1 MNSSGTGSPQGDD
14 GPDEEVFYE
23 DGKRYVRDPDGR
35 VWLEEDE
42 EEEEL
47 DEKTKKLLEEREK
60 RRRRRERVEEK
71 HRAPGY
77 EPPEGSDV
85 STNSELSEE
94 EQERDKATRKERK
107 RQALKAEK
115 RRESKKEAN
124 RLAQQI
130 REERQ
135 SAAVIVSNIKHP
147 RITDFDREFLVEW
160 KRARREYERQPD
172 ELAKHHGAH
181 LLRAMCEC
189 VWFEE
194 VDEEGLKRK
203 IDEILNTPTHSFGIT
218 EADLD
223 NYCKGLRMPAQGSVA
238 SRLGQFMKQ
247 VNDVIDKFALR
258 QDLKVK
264 GSLKM
269 FLKAVVY
276 RIDPPGLSN
285 LVRFELKKEPVNSMT
300 ALAKLLKLHME
311 RIEASDRL
319 IQQQEQMERKKRSPP
334 IGWTNHDVKRRKSS
348 PVKVHFD
355 KPTTRDW
362 GTERGLVGE
371 GSDRARSKADD
382 LFRFNLEQKQRAEEF
397 RKVLENTQQNQAMSR
412 APSPARDVKQ
422 EARSNAPGFD
432 QQGQRVCFVCRK
444 PGHKAA
450 DCKEASPNTQNKGY
464 RKGKNAIKR
473 FKKNK
478 KKNGPAAR
486 RARRKARA
494 AAMQDCQEEERWIT
508 LEDALE
514 VPYCPDTGAD

>member
-1 MNSSGTGSPQGDD
+1 MNTYGTGSSKGDN
-14 GPDEEVFYE
+14 GLDEEVFWE
-23 DGKRYVRDPDGR
+23 DGQPYVRDRFGH
-35 VWLEEDE
+35 VYIEEDSP
-42 EEEEL
+42 EEEL
-47 DEKTKKLLEEREK
+47 DEMTKKLLEERE
-60 RRRRRERVEEK
+60 RNQIRRERREAK

-85 STNSELSEE
+85 STDSQLSED
-94 EQERDKATRKERK
+94 EQERDKAIRKERK
-107 RQALKAEK
+107 RQEIRATKK
-115 RRESKKEAN
+115 RRDRAAAN
-124 RLAQQI
+124 RLARQI

-135 SAAVIVSNIKHP
+135 STAVIVSNIKHS

-160 KRARREYERQPD
+160 RRARLEYERQLD
-172 ELAKHHGAH
+172 ELAKHHGARALDRKMGYLQSCDPD

-203 IDEILNTPTHSFGIT
+203 SMRSSTPTPSFGIT

-247 VNDVIDKFALR
+247 VNDVIDKYALR

-285 LVRFELKKEPVNSMT
+285 LVRFELKKEPVDSMT
-300 ALAKLLKLHME
+300 AFAKLLKLHMD

-334 IGWTNHDVKRRKSS
+334 IGWTNGDVKRRKNSS
-348 PVKVHFD
+348 VKVHFD
-355 KPTTRDW
+355 KPAMRGW
-362 GTERGLVGE
+362 GTERGFVGKK
-371 GSDRARSKADD
+371 RARE
-382 LFRFNLEQKQRAEEF
+382 EQKQRAEEY
-397 RKVLENTQQNQAMSR
+397 RKVLENTQQNQAISR
-412 APSPARDVKQ
+412 GSSPTREVKQ
-422 EARSNAPGFD
+422 EAKSGAPGYD
-432 QQGQRVCFVCRK
+432 QQGQRVCFVCRQ

-450 DCKEASPNTQNKGY
+450 DCKEASPNTQNRGF

-473 FKKNK
+473 FK
-478 KKNGPAAR
+478 
-486 RARRKARA
+486 
-494 AAMQDCQEEERWIT
+494 
-508 LEDALE
+508 
-514 VPYCPDTGAD
+514 

>member
-1 MNSSGTGSPQGDD
+1 
-14 GPDEEVFYE
+14 
-23 DGKRYVRDPDGR
+23 
-35 VWLEEDE
+35 
-42 EEEEL
+42 
-47 DEKTKKLLEEREK
+47 
-60 RRRRRERVEEK
+60 
-71 HRAPGY
+71 
-77 EPPEGSDV
+77 
-85 STNSELSEE
+85 
-94 EQERDKATRKERK
+94 
-107 RQALKAEK
+107 
-115 RRESKKEAN
+115 
-124 RLAQQI
+124 
-130 REERQ
+130 
-135 SAAVIVSNIKHP
+135 
-147 RITDFDREFLVEW
+147 
-160 KRARREYERQPD
+160 
-172 ELAKHHGAH
+172 
-181 LLRAMCEC
+181 MCEC